1 MSYESQQE
9 NLLAEDEAF
18 ECEHCPSVFF
28 IQKWIRGSHWAIS
41 YRIETSWFTRIA
53 RFTCIMC
60 KLRFRKESL
69 FSKRM
74 VRIHSENMKKKKS
87 VLKVKINKEKE
98 WIQKSQQKPMLTLA
112 IYVTKHSVRNSMLTD
127 IRQESTFSSG
137 PLKPLPTRWSIPL
150 HSPQLRTGTPIF
162 MSSS

>member
-1 MSYESQQE
+1 MKH
-9 NLLAEDEAF
+9 L
-18 ECEHCPSVFF
+18 SVNTAHQFFF

-41 YRIETSWFTRIA
+41 YRIETSLFTRIA

-60 KLRFRKESL
+60 KLRFRNESL

-74 VRIHSENMKKKKS
+74 VSIHGENMKNKTS
-87 VLKVKINKEKE
+87 FLKEKINKEKE

-112 IYVTKHSVRNSMLTD
+112 IFVTKHSVRNSVFTD

-137 PLKPLPTRWSIPL
+137 PFKSLPINLFSYQARV
-150 HSPQLRTGTPIF
+150 
-162 MSSS
+162 

>member
-1 MSYESQQE
+1 MKH
-9 NLLAEDEAF
+9 L
-18 ECEHCPSVFF
+18 SVNTARQFFF

-53 RFTCIMC
+53 RFTCILC
-60 KLRFRKESL
+60 KLTFRKESL

-74 VRIHSENMKKKKS
+74 VSIHGENMKKKTS
-87 VLKVKINKEKE
+87 FLKEKINKEKE

-127 IRQESTFSSG
+127 IRQESTFSSW
-137 PLKPLPTRWSIPL
+137 PFKSLPMRWSIPL
-150 HSPQLRTGTPIF
+150 YSPQLRTGTPIF